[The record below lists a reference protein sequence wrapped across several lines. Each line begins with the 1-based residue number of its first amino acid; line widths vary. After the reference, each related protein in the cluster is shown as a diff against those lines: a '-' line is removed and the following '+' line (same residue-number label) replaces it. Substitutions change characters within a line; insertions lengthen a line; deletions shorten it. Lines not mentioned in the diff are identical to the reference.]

1 MTLSLLHTAKGPKT
15 LGLNLIMQTYRLW
28 ELWSET
34 KSKMS
39 SYFCA
44 LNLTHRL
51 IYMDVERS
59 DWTVPFDSLEMW

>member
-1 MTLSLLHTAKGPKT
+1 MR
-15 LGLNLIMQTYRLW
+15 IYRLW

-39 SYFCA
+39 FYFCA

-51 IYMDVERS
+51 AYVDVEWS
-59 DWTVPFDSLEMW
+59 DWTVPFDCLVMW